1 MLNGSRIKTL
11 APQNPRI
18 SVVMP
23 VHNALP
29 YLDSAVEC
37 ILGQTFTNF
46 EFVILDDAS
55 TDGTTVRL
63 REWAEADLRIRL
75 MEGQHNLGPARSSDK
90 VARAAR
96 APIVARMDADDLCA
110 RDRLAIQY
118 EVLQRH
124 ADVGVVGSLYEM
136 IDAAGRKIRSI
147 DRWRLLQHKACAPV
161 AHGTLMYRRE
171 VFDAAGGYRDECEY
185 WEDLDLILRM
195 TAISKMMVLPYSTY
209 QNRLSPVS
217 TRFASKEERVERA
230 LDRMYRARARLE
242 HNLPYDE
249 ALNSHSVA
257 DVKLDPRVFISIGSI
272 KLWTGSRPRFFRQL
286 LKRGRLGFNFPTVSA
301 LVWTAWARLEP
312 RSLRG
317 FLRLLL
323 RLRNLRAS
331 FVIRSNEPI
340 EWLGGNAQAIRYS
353 GPRQDVYVLAPRVA
367 NVVPSPAAQ
376 IPRRRASSETI

>member
-1 MLNGSRIKTL
+1 MLNGCRIKAL
-11 APQNPRI
+11 APVDPRI

-29 YLDSAVEC
+29 YLDHAIEC

-46 EFVILDDAS
+46 EFVIFDDAS
-55 TDGTTVRL
+55 TDGSTERL
-63 REWAEADLRIRL
+63 REWAETDSRIRL
-75 MEGQHNLGPARSSDK
+75 MEGDRNLGPALSSDR

-110 RDRLAIQY
+110 PERLAAQY

-136 IDAAGRKIRSI
+136 IDAKGRKIRSV

-171 VFDAAGGYRDECEY
+171 VFEAAGGYREECEY

-195 TAISKMMVLPYSTY
+195 TSISRMMVIPYSTY

-249 ALNSHSVA
+249 VPGPQAASGA
-257 DVKLDPRVFISIGSI
+257 KLDPRVFISLGSI
-272 KLWTGSRPRFFRQL
+272 KLWTGSRPHFFKRL
-286 LKRGRLGFNFPTVSA
+286 LQRGNLGLNFPTASA

-312 RSLRG
+312 RSLRA
-317 FLRLLL
+317 FLRALL
-323 RLRNLRAS
+323 RIRNFRAS
-331 FVIRSNEPI
+331 LVIRSDEPI
-340 EWLGGNAQAIRYS
+340 EWLGGKGQMIHPPTRH
-353 GPRQDVYVLAPRVA
+353 DVYVLPAQRPSMRPARAP
-367 NVVPSPAAQ
+367 Q
-376 IPRRRASSETI
+376 MTRRASSE

>member
-1 MLNGSRIKTL
+1 MLNGCRIKTL
-11 APQNPRI
+11 APQNPRV

-29 YLDSAVEC
+29 YLDSAMEC

-55 TDGTTVRL
+55 TDGSTVRL
-63 REWAEADLRIRL
+63 REWAEADSRIRL
-75 MEGQHNLGPARSSDK
+75 IEGRHNLGPARSSDT
-90 VARAAR
+90 VARAAA

-110 RDRLAIQY
+110 RDRLADQY

-124 ADVGVVGSLYEM
+124 ADVGIVGSLYEM

-242 HNLPYDE
+242 HNLPYEE
-249 ALNSHSVA
+249 ALNSHASP

-272 KLWTGSRPRFFRQL
+272 KLWTGSRPHFFTRL
-286 LKRGRLGFNFPTVSA
+286 LKRGRLGFNLPTVSA
-301 LVWTAWARLEP
+301 LVWTAWARVEP

-331 FVIRSNEPI
+331 FIIRSNDPV
-340 EWLGGNAQAIRYS
+340 EWQGGKGHVVRRAA
-353 GPRQDVYVLAPRVA
+353 PRQDVFLLPPQLPNIRPAPA
-367 NVVPSPAAQ
+367 SQ
-376 IPRRRASSETI
+376 IPRRASSESI

>member
-1 MLNGSRIKTL
+1 MLNGCRIKTL
-11 APQNPRI
+11 APQHPRI

-29 YLDSAVEC
+29 YLDRAIEC

-46 EFVILDDAS
+46 EFVVFDDAS
-55 TDGTTVRL
+55 TDGSTARL
-63 REWAEADLRIRL
+63 REWAETDSRIRL
-75 MEGQHNLGPARSSDK
+75 IEGEHNLGPALSSDR

-110 RDRLAIQY
+110 RERLAAQY
-118 EVLQRH
+118 DVLQRH
-124 ADVGVVGSLYEM
+124 PDVGVVGSLYEM
-136 IDAAGRKIRSI
+136 IDATGRKIRSI

-171 VFDAAGGYRDECEY
+171 VFEAAGGYRAECEY

-217 TRFASKEERVERA
+217 TRFASNEQRVEQA
-230 LDRMYRARARLE
+230 LDRMYRARARIE

-249 ALNSHSVA
+249 ALSSRAVSGA
-257 DVKLDPRVFISIGSI
+257 KLDPRVFISIGSI
-272 KLWTGSRPRFFRQL
+272 KLWTGSRPRFFRRL
-286 LKRGRLGFNFPTVSA
+286 LQRGDLSPNFATASA

-312 RSLRG
+312 GSLRA

-323 RLRNLRAS
+323 KLRNLRAS
-331 FVIRSNEPI
+331 LVIRSDEPI
-340 EWLGGNAQAIRYS
+340 EWKGQVNRLPATRH
-353 GPRQDVYVLAPRVA
+353 DVYSLPAHHPGMM
-367 NVVPSPAAQ
+367 PSSARQMA
-376 IPRRRASSETI
+376 RRASSE

>member
-1 MLNGSRIKTL
+1 MLNGCRIKTL

-29 YLDSAVEC
+29 YLDTAMEC
-37 ILGQTFTNF
+37 VLGQTFTNF
-46 EFVILDDAS
+46 EFVIFDDAS
-55 TDGTTVRL
+55 TDGSTARL
-63 REWAEADLRIRL
+63 REWAQSDSRIRL
-75 MEGQHNLGPARSSDK
+75 LEGRHNLGPALSSDK

-110 RDRLAIQY
+110 RNRLAAQY

-124 ADVGVVGSLYEM
+124 SEVGVVGSLYEM
-136 IDAAGRKIRSI
+136 IDADGRKIRAI
-147 DRWRLLQHKACAPV
+147 DKWRLLQHKACAPV

-171 VFDAAGGYRDECEY
+171 VFDAAGGYREECEY

-195 TAISKMMVLPYSTY
+195 TAISRMMVLPYSTY

-249 ALNSHSVA
+249 PTPPRAVSDA
-257 DVKLDPRVFISIGSI
+257 KLDPRVFISIGSI
-272 KLWTGSRPRFFRQL
+272 KLWTGSRPRFFSRL
-286 LKRGRLGFNFPTVSA
+286 LRRGDLGLNFATASA
-301 LVWTAWARLEP
+301 LVWTAWARIEP
-312 RSLRG
+312 RSLRA

-323 RLRNLRAS
+323 RLRNIRAS
-331 FVIRSNEPI
+331 FFIRSDEPI
-340 EWLGGNAQAIRYS
+340 EWLGGKGQVIRVLP
-353 GPRQDVYVLAPRVA
+353 PRREVYVLPPDAPSMRAAPAPQMTRRV
-367 NVVPSPAAQ
+367 
-376 IPRRRASSETI
+376 SSE

>member
-11 APQNPRI
+11 APSHPRI

-29 YLDSAVEC
+29 YLDRAMEC

-46 EFVILDDAS
+46 EFVIFDDAS
-55 TDGTTVRL
+55 TDGSTARL
-63 REWAEADLRIRL
+63 REWAETDSRIRL
-75 MEGQHNLGPARSSDK
+75 IGGEHNLGPALSSDR

-96 APIVARMDADDLCA
+96 APIIARMDADDLCD
-110 RDRLAIQY
+110 RNRLAAQF

-171 VFDAAGGYRDECEY
+171 VFEAAGGYREECEF

-195 TAISKMMVLPYSTY
+195 TAISRMMVLPYSTY

-249 ALNSHSVA
+249 APGSREVSGA
-257 DVKLDPRVFISIGSI
+257 KLDPRVFISLGSI
-272 KLWTGSRPRFFRQL
+272 KLWTGRRPHFFKRL
-286 LKRGRLGFNFPTVSA
+286 LKRGNLGLNFPTASA

-323 RLRNLRAS
+323 RIRNLRAS
-331 FVIRSNEPI
+331 LAIRSDEPI
-340 EWLGGNAQAIRYS
+340 EWLGGKGQVICAPVPQH
-353 GPRQDVYVLAPRVA
+353 DVYVLPAHRPSM
-367 NVVPSPAAQ
+367 SPAPAPQ
-376 IPRRRASSETI
+376 VTRRASSE